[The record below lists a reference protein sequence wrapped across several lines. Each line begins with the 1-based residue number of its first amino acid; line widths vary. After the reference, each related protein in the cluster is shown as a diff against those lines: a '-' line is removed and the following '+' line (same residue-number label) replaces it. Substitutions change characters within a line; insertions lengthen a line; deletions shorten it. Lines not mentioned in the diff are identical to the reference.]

1 MTELLEA
8 LASPWNFLW
17 AVIVFGFA
25 PGFCLRLIVLAYP
38 SDDPRR
44 RELIAELYAVPRS
57 KQPLWVAQQLEVA
70 LFEGLANRVSAAIRR
85 RTARR
90 RARPK
95 TKKRV
100 KAVFWTRQR
109 WTIAGVV
116 VVGVLLLVS
125 ERNAATG
132 GTVIWVVVIFLTLMM
147 GVLLSLVTSRPS
159 GRRSRGRNRR

>member
-25 PGFCLRLIVLAYP
+25 PGFCLRLFVLAYP

-44 RELIAELYAVPRS
+44 RELIAELYAVPRI

-90 RARPK
+90 RPRPK

-100 KAVFWTRQR
+100 KAVPWTKQR
-109 WTIAGVV
+109 WTTGGVLAL
-116 VVGVLLLVS
+116 GVLLLVS
-125 ERNAATG
+125 ARNAATG
-132 GTVIWVVVIFLTLMM
+132 GTVMWMAVIFFL
-147 GVLLSLVTSRPS
+147 VIISVPLSLTSRPS